1 MSKHPVHPTIS
12 SHVIDLAQKHFG
24 TARETREALRK
35 AVDAIPAD
43 ELRNLRAIHLFMMA

>member
-1 MSKHPVHPTIS
+1 MSKITVHPTVS
-12 SHVIDLAQKHFG
+12 SHVIDIAQKHFG

-43 ELRNLRAIHLFMMA
+43 QLRNVRAISLLMMA